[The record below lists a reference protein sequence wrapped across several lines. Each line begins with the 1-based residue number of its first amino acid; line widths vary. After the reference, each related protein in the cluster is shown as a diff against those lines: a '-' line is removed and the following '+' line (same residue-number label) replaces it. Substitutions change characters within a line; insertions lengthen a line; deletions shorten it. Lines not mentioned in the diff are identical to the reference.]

1 MYVCLFVGVCVVEM
15 TTHRRADE
23 QHDVTDDTGLQ
34 QMINQHQMD
43 DVSAA
48 DDRQC
53 VLYYTNNNA
62 ARYSHADLDLDPV
75 TFTVVAAECEF
86 DEEDDE
92 YDDDDDDGDAGAE
105 VDASDYIAVDELDTG
120 VGVGGSLIKLRDSDL
135 HESLAVTTSH
145 GHDDHND
152 HELTSDVTGTD
163 Q

>member
-62 ARYSHADLDLDPV
+62 ARYSHADLDLDQGHLLVLDLDPV

-92 YDDDDDDGDAGAE
+92 YDDDDDDGD
-105 VDASDYIAVDELDTG
+105 L
-120 VGVGGSLIKLRDSDL
+120 
-135 HESLAVTTSH
+135 
-145 GHDDHND
+145 
-152 HELTSDVTGTD
+152 
-163 Q
+163 

>member
-1 MYVCLFVGVCVVEM
+1 M
-15 TTHRRADE
+15 H
-23 QHDVTDDTGLQ
+23 
-34 QMINQHQMD
+34 
-43 DVSAA
+43 
-48 DDRQC
+48 
-53 VLYYTNNNA
+53 
-62 ARYSHADLDLDPV
+62 
-75 TFTVVAAECEF
+75 
-86 DEEDDE
+86 
-92 YDDDDDDGDAGAE
+92 DDDDGDAGAE